1 MKKKDKRIKNLKPL
15 NLDQEAYISYK
26 NPDFLKQCLAFSG
39 EIATRKRTKFSRKK
53 QKRLA
58 REIKR
63 ARFLALLPYTQ
74 LLSTE
79 ISN

>member
-15 NLDQEAYISYK
+15 NLDQEAHISYK
-26 NPDFLKQCLAFSG
+26 NTDFLRQCLSFSD
-39 EIATRKRTKFSRKK
+39 EIIARKRTKLPRKK
-53 QKRLA
+53 QKRLV